1 MHPMFVKLFIET
13 DADDLLAGEQDKH
26 RHRRPARR
34 SRSARVM
41 RVVARNARAGPDRC
55 TGPHRPW

>member
-13 DADDLLAGEQDKH
+13 DADDHPADVQDKQ
-26 RHRRPARR
+26 RHARQARR

-41 RVVARNARAGPDRC
+41 RVAARDRDRSR
-55 TGPHRPW
+55 RP